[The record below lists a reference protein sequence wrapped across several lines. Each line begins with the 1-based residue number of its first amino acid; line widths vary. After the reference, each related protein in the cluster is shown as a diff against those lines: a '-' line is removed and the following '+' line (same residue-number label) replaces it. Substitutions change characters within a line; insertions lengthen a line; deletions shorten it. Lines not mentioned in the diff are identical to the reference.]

1 MLKLVQLSAMW
12 QKNHRHGIEVTLTRD
27 FGDLDDLMATL
38 TEDGDRIYNSAVRQ
52 SRAAELLTDV
62 YSQLLSIGL
71 ADKSRPLPKPNLISA
86 IGKIWLL
93 ERQGFLQPD
102 EHNGLRLEIDD

>member
-1 MLKLVQLSAMW
+1 MLRLVQLSAMW
-12 QKNHRHGIEVTLTRD
+12 QKNQQHGIEVTLTPD
-27 FGDLDDLMATL
+27 FGDLDGLMTTL
-38 TEDGDRIYNSAVRQ
+38 TEDSDRLYSKAVRE

-62 YSQLLSIGL
+62 FTQLTSIGL
-71 ADKSRPLPKPNLISA
+71 ADKTRPLPRPDMISA
-86 IGKIWLL
+86 VGKIWLL